1 MLNDNMLKPNSEICL
16 KCEYQIQTEN
26 HEQRKNVAAVD
37 KKCILWKMDLNFP
50 NPKFNLLSIIVF
62 ILIFTE
68 AVAPRCS
75 VKMVF
80 LEISQNSKENTF
92 ARVSFLIKLQT

>member
-37 KKCILWKMDLNFP
+37 KKCIL
-50 NPKFNLLSIIVF
+50 
-62 ILIFTE
+62 
-68 AVAPRCS
+68 
-75 VKMVF
+75 
-80 LEISQNSKENTF
+80 
-92 ARVSFLIKLQT
+92 